1 MRRGVS
7 QLEFAMAQA
16 AIVDAVSFVL
26 SVCVQHSG
34 SDVSY
39 IRGHDSVLYFRFL
52 SMFEVCACA

>member
-34 SDVSY
+34 SDV
-39 IRGHDSVLYFRFL
+39 RGHDSVLYFRFL
-52 SMFEVCACA
+52 SLFEVCACA